1 MDKSSNKNISS
12 DEIMQFFNDNGLT
25 EEMNKIKSDIIRRID
40 ILGER
45 ITEHTGHPSI
55 DHIVSRVK
63 SPESIIRKLK
73 KKKRDVTPQN
83 AVSTLHDIVG
93 IRAVCPFQDDA
104 DQRRGQGQRRRL
116 DDQLHHR
123 PNRVFIM
130 VKSSLIFWTT
140 IISTTTRAVIVV
152 IRACSSL
159 PER

>member
-93 IRAVCPFQDDA
+93 IRAVCPFQDD
-104 DQRRGQGQRRRL
+104 
-116 DDQLHHR
+116 
-123 PNRVFIM
+123 VFYL
-130 VKSSLIFWTT
+130 V
-140 IISTTTRAVIVV
+140 RE
-152 IRACSSL
+152 IRDNLYSNFYAPHIKFSYTES
-159 PER
+159 

>member
-1 MDKSSNKNISS
+1 MDKSVNKNISS

-73 KKKRDVTPQN
+73 RENVIPIYIDDLCLFLLKIILLYNLFFRHFYLYHMIHFR
-83 AVSTLHDIVG
+83 LHIK
-93 IRAVCPFQDDA
+93 IPTNMLYLLYQ
-104 DQRRGQGQRRRL
+104 
-116 DDQLHHR
+116 
-123 PNRVFIM
+123 
-130 VKSSLIFWTT
+130 
-140 IISTTTRAVIVV
+140 
-152 IRACSSL
+152 
-159 PER
+159 